1 MLRPKAILFVKERG
15 DVEPKGDSAVETTP
29 RQTLSGTEAK
39 QFYEN
44 VLSMPEES
52 SPVTRAK
59 RRKRKRSTTK
69 LRHHTSKH
77 AKTLPANTTVSRVF
91 GYVQEGNLE
100 AVRAALSSG
109 VCGVDTTDEFQWT
122 LLMSAA
128 AAGHTHT
135 VEYLLSMGAKWRDKV
150 DKRGNTAVDLARTS
164 GHLSLAC
171 SIETYSDAT
180 ANEEDTTTDSKDTHL
195 RRSRDKS
202 KSYFCD
208 VCQQRVTD
216 SLREK
221 HNTSTVHQF
230 SCGHTVRPLSS
241 YGIPRN
247 NRGYQMMLR
256 SGWDPERGLGCE
268 REGRK
273 YPVKTVL
280 KRDRLG
286 FGKPDEGPAESKA
299 KVTHFAAFDERAV
312 KRRAERFERGTTLRK
327 KDIVAAVRK
336 DREWEV
342 RMRRYM
348 NSEDLPI

>member
-1 MLRPKAILFVKERG
+1 M
-15 DVEPKGDSAVETTP
+15 
-29 RQTLSGTEAK
+29 
-39 QFYEN
+39 
-44 VLSMPEES
+44 
-52 SPVTRAK
+52 
-59 RRKRKRSTTK
+59 
-69 LRHHTSKH
+69 
-77 AKTLPANTTVSRVF
+77 
-91 GYVQEGNLE
+91 
-100 AVRAALSSG
+100 
-109 VCGVDTTDEFQWT
+109 
-122 LLMSAA
+122 
-128 AAGHTHT
+128 
-135 VEYLLSMGAKWRDKV
+135 
-150 DKRGNTAVDLARTS
+150 
-164 GHLSLAC
+164 
-171 SIETYSDAT
+171 
-180 ANEEDTTTDSKDTHL
+180 